1 MQGAE
6 LDILK
11 GATKT
16 LKTVQHVILELQRVE
31 YNKGAPHRDR
41 VIEWMDDND
50 FGLVKK
56 FTDNGPDGDYHFIRR
71 VRADDWKT

>member
-1 MQGAE
+1 M
-6 LDILK
+6 LK

-16 LKTVQHVILELQRVE
+16 LKTVEHVILELQRVE

-41 VIEWMDDND
+41 VIEWMYEHQ
-50 FGLVKK
+50 FGFVKQ

-71 VRADDWKT
+71 IRSDDFNL